1 MSAATRT
8 PFFAPMS
15 GVPDHRDW
23 SETARAVARWVMLH
37 GGSRHLAMLAG
48 WAAVADGRGDSA
60 LDLGHPH
67 HPDILSLAE
76 GELAALESEAMVAI
90 ATEDGNADPAP
101 FVIDRGHFYLWR
113 NFSHERAL
121 AGHLKRRLIPAAV
134 AEPLDSSIMDVPSQ
148 GHGEGRDRAQ
158 RQAVA
163 RVRGK
168 RLFVLTGGP
177 GTGKTTTALRM
188 LLLLARD
195 HLARSQEAPL
205 IRLAAP
211 TGKAAQRLGEAIASG
226 LVALGAGQG
235 DAFPPGWQG
244 AVAALKAATPS
255 TLHRLLGSRG
265 AGGFVHHAGHPIAAD
280 IVVVDEASMASLAM
294 LRLLLDALREETSLI
309 LLGDADQLT
318 SVETGSVLLD
328 LVRALESQ
336 GSSHMV
342 RLTESFR
349 ATAELSAINAAILEG
364 SPEHFHG
371 AWNVAAARGMARHR
385 SMASPAE
392 LIRALRSWAGLL
404 LLWLK
409 ACQEV
414 AGAPEDVLQCLE
426 GLRQRQLL
434 CALRGGPWG
443 AMQANAR
450 IERILRA
457 HVREVDPESQ
467 WYPGRAVMVMRND
480 GQGTGL
486 FNGDVGLCLPDARG
500 RLAVW
505 FAQIGGAP
513 AFQNAGPGV
522 AAVAIERLPPH
533 QGAFALTI
541 HKSQGSEYDHVAVL
555 LPPDKDNPILSR
567 QLLYTGLSRAKKAVD
582 LWGSDEVIHQAI
594 TTPVARMG
602 RLEARLLDELEKAS

>member
-1 MSAATRT
+1 MSAATRA

-15 GVPDHRDW
+15 GLPDHRDW
-23 SETARAVARWVMLH
+23 SETAQAVARWVMLH
-37 GGSRHLAMLAG
+37 GGSMHLVQLAG

-60 LDLGHPH
+60 LDLGHPY

-76 GELAALESEAMVAI
+76 AELAALESEAMVAI
-90 ATEDGNADPAP
+90 AREDGTADRAP
-101 FVIDRGHFYLWR
+101 FVIDNGHFYLWR
-113 NFSHERAL
+113 NFSHERAV
-121 AGHLKRRLIPAAV
+121 ARQLKGRITPDSEEER
-134 AEPLDSSIMDVPSQ
+134 LDSSVMDVLFQDPAD
-148 GHGEGRDRAQ
+148 GRDWAQ
-158 RQAVA
+158 CQAVA

-195 HLARSQEAPL
+195 HLASSQEAPL

-244 AVAALKAATPS
+244 AVAALKAATSS

-265 AGGFVHHAGHPIAAD
+265 AGGFAHHAGHPIAAD

-342 RLTESFR
+342 RLTKSFR
-349 ATAELSAINAAILEG
+349 ATAELSAINKAILQG
-364 SPEHFHG
+364 SPEHFHE
-371 AWNVAAARGMARHR
+371 AWNVAAASDMTRHR

-404 LLWLK
+404 LPWLK

-414 AGAPEDVLQCLE
+414 AGAPEAVLQCLQD
-426 GLRQRQLL
+426 LRQHQLL
-434 CALRGGPWG
+434 CALREGLWG
-443 AMQANAR
+443 ALQANAR
-450 IERILRA
+450 IEQE
-457 HVREVDPESQ
+457 VRKTLAIPAAER
-467 WYPGRAVMVMRND
+467 WYPGRAVMVTRND

-486 FNGDVGLCLPDARG
+486 FNGDVGLCLRDERG
-500 RLAVW
+500 DFKVW
-505 FAQIGGAP
+505 FERTLQESSVQKEPSWFAP
-513 AFQNAGPGV
+513 GN
-522 AAVAIERLPPH
+522 LPPH

-555 LPPDKDNPILSR
+555 LPPEQDNPILSR
-567 QLLYTGLSRAKKAVD
+567 QLLYTGLSRAKKAVE

-594 TTPVARMG
+594 TTPVARKG